1 MGDTKVKKI
10 LYNLLLLLLIMYFL
24 KASRLENNID
34 MGISILIGILLIKE
48 CIDRKEENIISG
60 GDNTDED
67 KLLRIQRE
75 VLYDDSED
83 NEYSNDD
90 YDASGGKEM
99 NNIDNELN
107 TVYKEYLKEQKEMI
121 GKKEKFKD
129 ILVKKKMSNNIKKLN
144 KTKKRDKYLKK

>member
-83 NEYSNDD
+83 DSEIIQ
-90 YDASGGKEM
+90 KIM
-99 NNIDNELN
+99 NI
-107 TVYKEYLKEQKEMI
+107 QMMI
-121 GKKEKFKD
+121 
-129 ILVKKKMSNNIKKLN
+129 MMQ
-144 KTKKRDKYLKK
+144 